1 MLGMPILYEF
11 DSLEENFKLANKLG
25 LDFVELNLNFGYCR
39 KEMEEGNVKKLL
51 DKYNLKATLHFYDEA
66 DFGSYDEVVAAYI
79 LLCKKYTELGKD
91 YISIMNFHN
100 VPGPVV
106 TIGGVKN
113 YIYAKEYDT
122 YIKKLINNF
131 KLINDYLAQFDIKM
145 VIENVDG
152 AENADFL
159 FKNYIEF
166 KKEGFRFN
174 YDIGHDNRSGSEL
187 YNFIQKH
194 ELKFDEF
201 HFHDANKKGC
211 HIALGDGDIDLKYF
225 KDLAIKSNAWVL
237 LEVKSSEDLI
247 KSVAYYNKL

>member
-39 KEMEEGNVKKLL
+39 KEMEEGNVKELL

-79 LLCKKYTELGKD
+79 QKNKKYTELGKD

-131 KLINDYLAQFDIKM
+131 KFINDYLAQFDIKM

-187 YNFIQKH
+187 FNFIQKH

-225 KDLAIKSNAWVL
+225 KDLAIKNNAWVL

-247 KSVAYYNKL
+247 KSVSYYNKL